1 MASQLSSN
9 SGGSSSSGFLAK
21 LKSFVTDPMGIALGA
36 ALLLSVVVGYV
47 VVF

>member
-1 MASQLSSN
+1 MASQLSN
-9 SGGSSSSGFLAK
+9 DSGGSSSGFLAK

-36 ALLLSVVVGYV
+36 AVLLSIIVGYV